1 MSTLGQRSGFKP
13 ILSQDMEDE
22 LMGMKNLNASAMS
35 FNPAELYEA
44 TPKAYPANRDPS
56 SGYTQVLDRMSN
68 EKGFESF
75 TSYKHGLNADSD
87 KVSNER
93 YQELSVRRD
102 ELQRKII
109 DLQAE
114 IDWQKKLKAQEI
126 AKDPIWEA
134 AKHDWIYKGDRSGL
148 ENILSRMNAEKQR
161 EWQATENEKNRTA
174 AQAAQAEEKREANKE
189 ILERRQKVLNRVMS
203 EYASQDTAEARNAIF
218 EAAMDYT
225 DAAKKAGVDPNELL
239 DKLEKQYQAQTT
251 NDLKD
256 LFGRKVEKAPTATPI
271 GSSGEMV
278 GTDVTITAAD
288 VARSRSELDNA
299 INAATTIEDI
309 DKLVA
314 DAKANKVIVGDLIA
328 QYETKARD
336 KKRELANTEFQNAKN
351 SKQMEVVIN
360 KYADVLDPVKR
371 AEMDNAYNNKKSAE
385 AKYAKDKADFEAKQ
399 NELWPKFEKMSA
411 GEFDEWLEDHSQRA
425 SEIKKYFDI
434 EANKVVKKKFT
445 GAK

>member
-68 EKGFESF
+68 EKGFEGF

-87 KVSNER
+87 KASNER

-114 IDWQKKLKAQEI
+114 IDWQKKLEAQEI

-148 ENILSRMNAEKQR
+148 ENIMSRMESEKQR
-161 EWQATENEKNRTA
+161 KLTENMAKAGRDA
-174 AQAAQAEEKREANKE
+174 ASEEKKEANKE

-239 DKLEKQYQAQTT
+239 DKLEKQYQPQST

-256 LFGRKVEKAPTATPI
+256 LFGRKSAKAPTATSI

-278 GTDVTITAAD
+278 GTDTALAGN
-288 VARSRSELDNA
+288 AAKSRSELDNNL
-299 INAATTIEDI
+299 NAATTIEDI
-309 DKLVA
+309 DKLIA

-351 SKQMEVVIN
+351 SKQMEVVIK
-360 KYADVLDPVKR
+360 KYADILDPVKR
-371 AEMDNAYNNKKSAE
+371 AEMDNAYNNKKAAE

-399 NELWPKFEKMSA
+399 NKIWEKHKDKTVSEFEKWIRNHPIGA
-411 GEFDEWLEDHSQRA
+411 KEVEKYI
-425 SEIKKYFDI
+425 EIEGTTLK
-434 EANKVVKKKFT
+434 KKKFK
-445 GAK
+445 GAN